1 MMTASAALQRLRARN
16 LSFVSSTGHEAR
28 GANEGTYA
36 VILGCPDPRFAPEIV
51 FNTGLDEL
59 FVVRGGG
66 SIATPAQFESIAL
79 AAGVI
84 LVGGV
89 LFMVNAELASES
101 DS

>member
-1 MMTASAALQRLRARN
+1 M
-16 LSFVSSTGHEAR
+16 
-28 GANEGTYA
+28 
-36 VILGCPDPRFAPEIV
+36 
-51 FNTGLDEL
+51 
-59 FVVRGGG
+59 VRGGG